1 MTDLH
6 TCPSCKGAGEFM
18 AHHNTG
24 LDSSKH
30 YWAEVPCS
38 LCKGEK
44 QVTAMVLAN
53 VVNGQS
59 MRRHMQKHRLTLSDA
74 AKINGISVSEMSSV
88 LCGRK
93 SLADAVGGSMP

>member
-18 AHHNTG
+18 THHNTG

-30 YWAEVPCS
+30 YWDKVPCS

-44 QVTAMVLAN
+44 KVSAMVMAN
-53 VVNGQS
+53 VINGQS
-59 MRRHMQKHRLTLSDA
+59 MRRHMRKHGLSLIDA

-93 SLADAVGGSMP
+93 SLADAVGGL